1 MSGWRSVWCPVAVAV
16 ASAFLLL
23 AGVVVPGGYYTVLV
37 LALTGWAVAGV
48 LWLMAGARHLGRPVR
63 QWWPLV
69 LVPALFATSWAVASG
84 DLVGRALFPLH
95 RQALERAAAT
105 AAGASGTT
113 VGLYSFRTRFKSR
126 GCSLLETD
134 DPGMAQT
141 SGFIRCPGSNPAAQN
156 WDGPI
161 TFEPIEG
168 DWYAYRS
175 GRSDGVWGLRLSRF
189 GPRIET

>member
-1 MSGWRSVWCPVAVAV
+1 MSGWRSAWCPVVVAA

-23 AGVVVPGGYYTVLV
+23 AGVVVPGGYYTVLL
-37 LALTGWAVAGV
+37 LALTGWAAAAV
-48 LWLMAGARHLGRPVR
+48 LWLMAGARHLGRPVG

-69 LVPALFATSWAVASG
+69 LVPALFATSWAFASG
-84 DLVGRALFPLH
+84 GLAGRALFSLH
-95 RQALERAAAT
+95 RPALERAVPT
-105 AAGASGTT
+105 AARAPGTT
-113 VGLYSFRTRFKSR
+113 VGLYSFRTRFKS
-126 GCSLLETD
+126 GKCWFLDTE
-134 DPGMAQT
+134 DPGMSQN
-141 SGFIRCPGSNPAAQN
+141 SGFVRCPGSPSTMHD

-175 GRSDGVWGLRLSRF
+175 GRPDGVWGLRLSRF